1 MKKLSLLLAG
11 GVLGATLTA
20 LYFHR
25 VANEG
30 ARQRA
35 QELAAWQAEKARL
48 EELLARP
55 RPVASV
61 STAPPPRADNPAAS
75 RTAQEILAELRT
87 LKISRASGVARSR
100 RALKLLEELV
110 DRGPAALPAIH
121 GFLARFEDV
130 DYELDA
136 APAGGD
142 AKGKGKDKGKAK
154 DHAALLPTDFI
165 VPPSLRFGLFDVVR
179 RIGGAG
185 AEQVLAEVLGATGRG
200 AEVYYLARVL
210 EQLVPGK
217 YRDEAVATARTF
229 LLNPLPAAARGP
241 LDQNDRNYLYAV
253 LALFGDT
260 SLAVLAQTQ
269 LIQPDG
275 SLDANALRFLHDT
288 MGTNA
293 LPALAQAMF
302 DPRVTEPK
310 EKEELFKEALSFT
323 GADPRADELLARAV
337 TAEDLPL
344 KLREKSIRD
353 LDKHGFESPEQLTPR
368 DLLIIEA
375 RLRLLEALG
384 PGLRDAQLQEA
395 WLKTRTELTAYLAD
409 PARKANKKKN

>member
-11 GVLGATLTA
+11 GVLGAMLTA
-20 LYFHR
+20 VYLHR
-25 VANEG
+25 ASNEG

-35 QELAAWQAEKARL
+35 RELAAWQAEKARL

-55 RPVASV
+55 RPVTLAA
-61 STAPPPRADNPAAS
+61 TPLAPRADNPAAP

-87 LKISRASGVARSR
+87 LRISRASGVARSR

-110 DRGPAALPAIH
+110 ERGPAALPVIH

-136 APAGGD
+136 AAAGGD
-142 AKGKGKDKGKAK
+142 ARGKGKDKGKAK
-154 DHAALLPTDFI
+154 ERAPLLPTDFI

-179 RIGGAG
+179 RIGGEA
-185 AEQVLAEVLGATGRG
+185 AERVLAEVLGATGRG

-210 EQLVPGK
+210 EQVAPGQ

-229 LLNPLPAAARGP
+229 LLNPLPASARGP
-241 LDQNDRNYLYAV
+241 LDQNDRDYLYAV

-260 SLAVLAQTQ
+260 SLATLAQTQ

-275 SLDANALRFLHDT
+275 SLDANALRFLRDT

-310 EKEELFKEALSFT
+310 EKEELFKEALSFA

-337 TAEDLPL
+337 ITEELPL

-353 LDKHGFESPEQLTPR
+353 LDKHGFESPEQLTER
-368 DLLIIEA
+368 DLLIIRA
-375 RLRLLEALG
+375 RLQLLEALD
-384 PGLRDAQLQEA
+384 PGLRDPKLQEA
-395 WLKTRTELTAYLAD
+395 SVKTRTELTAYLAD
-409 PARKANKKKN
+409 PAYKATKKKK